1 MFDIPALLFR
11 LWLPVVAIWMTSSA
25 LVALVFER
33 MMNTVE
39 GDGRLELNVWLVIAA
54 QGAGAG
60 GLIGTFPV
68 LHQLVSVSAAAG
80 AELGRLLLYIG
91 VGTICGAACSC
102 ALVAA
107 IVEIRR
113 R

>member
-1 MFDIPALLFR
+1 MFDVPALLFR

-25 LVALVFER
+25 LVALAFER
-33 MMNTVE
+33 LMNPPE
-39 GDGRLELNVWLVIAA
+39 GDGGRLELNVWLVIAA

-60 GLIGTFPV
+60 GLLGTFPL
-68 LHQLVSVSAAAG
+68 LHQLAWTAQAG
-80 AELGRLLLYIG
+80 GELGRLLLYIG
-91 VGTICGAACSC
+91 VGTLCGAACSC

-107 IVEIRR
+107 VVEIRR